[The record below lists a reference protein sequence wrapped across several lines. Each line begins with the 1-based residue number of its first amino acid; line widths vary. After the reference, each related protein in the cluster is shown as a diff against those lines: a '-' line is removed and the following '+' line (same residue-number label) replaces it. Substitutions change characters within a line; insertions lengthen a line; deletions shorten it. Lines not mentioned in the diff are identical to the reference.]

1 MVFMSNTMYTWIML
15 PGGFEL
21 SVETSGTVVPTWSP
35 PADR

>member
-1 MVFMSNTMYTWIML
+1 MGFMSNTIYTWIML

-21 SVETSGTVVPTWSP
+21 SVETSGAVVPSWSA